1 MTQKDTDLTS
11 PRSSHQSAA
20 APSAD
25 QPRRTAGVLLH
36 PTSLPGRFGI
46 GDLGDELLA
55 FLDWAQN
62 AGLRV
67 WQVLPLNAPGYG
79 NSPYGCQSSYAGNP
93 LLISPQRLVEAG
105 LLPRDAIEHVPE
117 FPADYVDFHRVAALK
132 QELLARSYAHFS
144 AHGSDEQRQ
153 ALAAFASHNAWLSEW
168 ALYAALKEKHSG
180 KPWTA
185 WPAGLAARERDAI
198 ADARLKLVDAIRFHE
213 YVQWVF
219 FDQWAAVRKAAHA
232 RGIRIMGDVPIYVAG
247 DSADV
252 WANREIFQLDDHGE
266 PTVVAGVPPD
276 YFSETGQRWGNP
288 LYRWDLLRQ
297 TKFRWWVSR
306 FRAALRFADVVR
318 VDHFRGFAA
327 YWEIPASEPTA
338 MHGRWMPGPGR
349 ALFDAVRDGLGDL
362 PLIAEDLGFIT
373 PEVHELRRAIGVPGM
388 KILQFAFAQPENP
401 HLPHCYE
408 PHTVVYTGTHDNDTA
423 RGWYEQA
430 TPHEHEAVA
439 AYLGVTSADEIAASL
454 IRAAYTSVA
463 EMAIV
468 PVQDILDLG
477 SDARMNLPGAEHDNW
492 SWRLAAGALSAEHA
506 EALRALAEVSG
517 RI

>member
-1 MTQKDTDLTS
+1 
-11 PRSSHQSAA
+11 
-20 APSAD
+20 
-25 QPRRTAGVLLH
+25 VLLH
-36 PTSLPGRFGI
+36 PTSLPGRFGV
-46 GDLGDELLA
+46 GDLGDELLS
-55 FLDWAQN
+55 FLDWAKE

-105 LLPRDAIEHVPE
+105 LLPQHSIDDVPE
-117 FPADYVDFHRVAALK
+117 FPADYVDFNRVAALK
-132 QELLARSYAHFS
+132 QELLLRSYEHFS
-144 AHGSDEQRQ
+144 EHASDEQRQ
-153 ALAAFASHNAWLSEW
+153 ALAAFRRDNAWLPDW
-168 ALYAALKEKHSG
+168 ALYAALKEKHCG
-180 KPWTA
+180 KQWTM
-185 WPAGLAARERDAI
+185 WPADLARRERDAV
-198 ADARLKLVDAIRFHE
+198 ADARNDLADDIRFHE
-213 YVQWVF
+213 YVQWLF
-219 FDQWAAVRKAAHA
+219 FDQWAAVRKAADA
-232 RGIRIMGDVPIYVAG
+232 RGIRIIGDVPIYVAG

-252 WANREIFQLDDHGE
+252 WANRQIFQLDDRGE
-266 PTVVAGVPPD
+266 PTVIAGVPPD
-276 YFSETGQRWGNP
+276 YFSATGQRWGNP
-288 LYRWDLLRQ
+288 LYRWDVLRQ

-338 MHGRWMPGPGR
+338 INGRWMPGPGR
-349 ALFDAVRDGLGDL
+349 ALFDAVRGALGDL
-362 PLIAEDLGFIT
+362 PLIAEDLGHIT

-388 KILQFAFAQPENP
+388 KILQFAFAQPDSP
-401 HLPHCYE
+401 HLPHCYD

-423 RGWYEQA
+423 RGWYEHA
-430 TPHEHEAVA
+430 TAAERETVA
-439 AYLGVTSADEIAASL
+439 SYLGVKRANDIASSL

-492 SWRLAAGALSAEHA
+492 SWRLADGALSTEHA
-506 EALRALAEVSG
+506 AELRALARVSG
-517 RI
+517 RM

>member
-1 MTQKDTDLTS
+1 VNTVPVTKPTT
-11 PRSSHQSAA
+11 
-20 APSAD
+20 
-25 QPRRTAGVLLH
+25 RTAGVLLH
-36 PTSLPGRFGI
+36 PTSLPSRFGI

-55 FLDWAQN
+55 FLDWAQS

-93 LLISPQRLVEAG
+93 LLISPQRLVEAD
-105 LLPRDAIEHVPE
+105 LLPESALDDVPD
-117 FPADYVDFHRVAALK
+117 FPAGYVDFHRVTVLK
-132 QELLARSYAHFS
+132 QELLLRSYEQFS
-144 AHGSDEQRQ
+144 EHASEAQQQ
-153 ALAAFASHNAWLSEW
+153 AFAAFRHDNAWLPDW
-168 ALYAALKEKHSG
+168 ALYAAVKAKQGGE
-180 KPWTA
+180 PWTM
-185 WPAGLAARERDAI
+185 WPADLAARAPEAI
-198 ADARLKLVDAIRFHE
+198 EDARRDLAEDIRFHE
-213 YVQWVF
+213 YVQWLF

-252 WANREIFQLDDHGE
+252 WANRQIFQLDDRGE

-276 YFSETGQRWGNP
+276 YFSVTGQRWGNP
-288 LYRWDLLRQ
+288 IYRWDVLRQ

-338 MHGRWMPGPGR
+338 IQGRWMPGPGR
-349 ALFDAVRDGLGDL
+349 ALFDAVRDALGDL
-362 PLIAEDLGFIT
+362 PLIAEDLGHIT

-388 KILQFAFAQPENP
+388 KILQFAFAQPDSP

-423 RGWYEQA
+423 RGWYEHA
-430 TPHEHEAVA
+430 AAAEREAVA
-439 AYLGVTSADEIAASL
+439 AYLGVTSADDIASSL

-463 EMAIV
+463 EMAVV

-477 SDARMNLPGAEHDNW
+477 SEARMNLPGAEHDNW
-492 SWRLAAGALSAEHA
+492 SWRLADGALSTEHA
-506 EALRALAEVSG
+506 EELRELAEVSS